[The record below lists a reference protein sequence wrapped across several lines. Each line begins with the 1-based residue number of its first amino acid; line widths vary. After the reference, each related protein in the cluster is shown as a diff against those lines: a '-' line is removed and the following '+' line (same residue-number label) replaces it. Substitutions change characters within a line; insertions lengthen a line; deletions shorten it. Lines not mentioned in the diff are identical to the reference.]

1 MKKHLLGIFAFVLA
15 ISMSA
20 FTAPKSVTSVDEYD
34 FVSETDPNDTFTG
47 TRDEAVIH
55 FGCDQG
61 SKLCAEAYDPITHAR
76 VPSQDLLK
84 N

>member
-20 FTAPKSVTSVDEYD
+20 FTAPKSSPSLDEFDY
-34 FVSETDPNDTFTG
+34 VSATDPSDTFTG
-47 TRDEAVIH
+47 TSDEAEIH
-55 FGCDQG
+55 FGCKEG
-61 SKLCAEAYDPITHAR
+61 TKLCAAAYDPATHTR